1 MLIFLL
7 QKSLVRFRWCKL
19 FFFLLWGEYWNI
31 ICLLEPYGM
40 GIYCSIRYTKEK
52 RGLHIKETPIL
63 YIYYRWMNSKDIY
76 IFGVENIT
84 FSILYNEFY
93 GSEIF

>member
-1 MLIFLL
+1 MAWYDGYI
-7 QKSLVRFRWCKL
+7 L
-19 FFFLLWGEYWNI
+19 FDT
-31 ICLLEPYGM
+31 
-40 GIYCSIRYTKEK
+40 IYKRK

-76 IFGVENIT
+76 ILGWK
-84 FSILYNEFY
+84 ILHFPYYNEFY